1 MISYRFSWMLGITC
15 YCISFVGL
23 MAIAIK
29 KISSTKSVQPINI
42 PSISA
47 ELMEN
52 TQATHS
58 SRRDEQQNTF
68 ELQAVQSHSRII
80 NVAPIHLEE
89 QILES
94 SDNVDRIQPMNLPID
109 RNEFNS
115 ISVQNPGSEE
125 TPEAPNQQL
134 CFNNQ
139 KFNPSLISFPVLTFM
154 CVIFFIVF
162 PIYIWHIRLGNQI
175 LKAHIFYSSTVVLPI
190 IYFILNPKHLTKAT
204 KLLFYGL

>member
-1 MISYRFSWMLGITC
+1 MIFHRFSWMIGMTC
-15 YCISFVGL
+15 CCIAFVGL

-68 ELQAVQSHSRII
+68 ELQAVQSHLHII

-94 SDNVDRIQPMNLPID
+94 SDNIDRIQPMNLPIEC
-109 RNEFNS
+109 NELNS
-115 ISVQNPGSEE
+115 IGVENPQSKE
-125 TPEAPNQQL
+125 TPEAQNQML
-134 CFNNQ
+134 CFRVDGRI
-139 KFNPSLISFPVLTFM
+139 KRS
-154 CVIFFIVF
+154 
-162 PIYIWHIRLGNQI
+162 
-175 LKAHIFYSSTVVLPI
+175 
-190 IYFILNPKHLTKAT
+190 
-204 KLLFYGL
+204 